1 MWKNQSSRLVHDINK
16 SSIEKALIDEACK
29 SPYFETEYGEIIKLK
44 KDIEKTQ
51 AIIKNIKKEID
62 DKEGRIKEATSS
74 IDELKKK
81 CSNISNEYPDI
92 IR

>member
-1 MWKNQSSRLVHDINK
+1 MRQ
-16 SSIEKALIDEACK
+16 
-29 SPYFETEYGEIIKLK
+29 KLK
-44 KDIEKTQ
+44 YIICVGGSNMDKT
-51 AIIKNIKKEID
+51 INFFKEID